1 MWKKVLMFALSSG
14 LAASAWRQLDQR
26 RRQRRALRQRQLERE
41 QLGRWEDEGG
51 ALPTQPQVPSG
62 PPR

>member
-1 MWKKVLMFALSSG
+1 MWKKLLMFALSSG
-14 LAASAWRQLDQR
+14 LAASAWRTFDQR
-26 RRQRRALRQRQLERE
+26 RRQRRAQRQSERE
-41 QLGRWEDEGG
+41 QIGRWKDEGG

>member
-14 LAASAWRQLDQR
+14 LAASAWRALDQR
-26 RRQRRALRQRQLERE
+26 RRQRRALRQHRSERE

-51 ALPTQPQVPSG
+51 ALPSQPQVPHG
-62 PPR
+62 PSH